1 MSALKFFIIAR
12 PPDIHATPLA
22 HKVFGSDRPPYL
34 LLQPSDPARAENN
47 IRFQAPYF
55 QSSSVACDGWEDGWM
70 RHARL
75 PHPSPSPFN
84 FKPLISPSSHF
95 LVSLPAQPPRTAWLE
110 GLTADTLGNKY
121 RLRATTFSCH
131 PSIHQ
136 GFLYILGNTLMLVRQ
151 LLIVMSYIKI
161 ILN

>member
-1 MSALKFFIIAR
+1 MLHLWHTRFLAPTVR
-12 PPDIHATPLA
+12 PICYSNPPTQLERRTISDFKLLTS
-22 HKVFGSDRPPYL
+22 KVRPW
-34 LLQPSDPARAENN
+34 RAM
-47 IRFQAPYF
+47 
-55 QSSSVACDGWEDGWM
+55 DGYVDGWM